1 MGLFWDY
8 KHVIVQERSRTCSKR
23 LLPSLL
29 ENEPFHKF
37 NRWFS
42 KLRTSIRGFL
52 SQPRLVTRGNYIARV
67 VPPSPIVVNKHI
79 TLDMFLVSFL
89 VTIITMVFLKQ
100 LITTYEKNELLFL
113 NIKQPVISY
122 NICPRSANAIV
133 HYNNYPKTQFML

>member
-1 MGLFWDY
+1 
-8 KHVIVQERSRTCSKR
+8 
-23 LLPSLL
+23 
-29 ENEPFHKF
+29 
-37 NRWFS
+37 
-42 KLRTSIRGFL
+42 
-52 SQPRLVTRGNYIARV
+52 
-67 VPPSPIVVNKHI
+67 
-79 TLDMFLVSFL
+79 MFLVSFL